1 MTIEIKMIPAVIFY
15 VLYLAGLAVF
25 AISPVL
31 YKQSWLVAA
40 GVVLLLIVFAY
51 VTYPNGQTKKLVPVA
66 YAGRYCHGNGG
77 EFGIWSGRFLYRLTR
92 FAGN

>member
-31 YKQSWLVAA
+31 DEQGWLVAA
-40 GVVLLLIVFAY
+40 VVLLLVAFVY
-51 VTYPNGQTKKLVPVA
+51 VTYDLIRIARLKSWSLSLTLADIAMGTVVSLAFGVA
-66 YAGRYCHGNGG
+66 GFYIA
-77 EFGIWSGRFLYRLTR
+77 
-92 FAGN
+92 